1 MIAALSKLES
11 KDLIWYFFSPKEYT
25 SAKKNVTKRTTPSGY
40 WKATGVDRKIK
51 DMRGNGVEIGIKKTL
66 VYYEGRVPNGVWT
79 PWVMHEYH
87 ITSLP
92 LNQVILPQEFLFI
105 SLHFPRIGFAI
116 STNVSYV
123 SFEFFFPI
131 VSLVED
137 VLIQSLSDLFDK
149 ALIPL

>member
-1 MIAALSKLES
+1 
-11 KDLIWYFFSPKEYT
+11 
-25 SAKKNVTKRTTPSGY
+25 
-40 WKATGVDRKIK
+40 
-51 DMRGNGVEIGIKKTL
+51 MRGNGVEIGIKKTL